1 VRAGTNGFDAR
12 AYEVAVLV
20 HLRDRLRAGDMWV
33 EGSRAYRT
41 FDDYLLPRP
50 TFTLMRAEGRLGLA
64 VPDDFAAWRAERAAL
79 LDLKLN
85 ALSVA
90 ATKNQLPE
98 AAITADGLTISPIRR
113 EEREQARALSS
124 RLYNLMPRVRI
135 TDLLAEVNVWTAF
148 ANHFTHYRTGEPAA
162 TDEPALMGAIL
173 ADATNLG
180 LDRMAESSST
190 CLPRGFGLRRLVDLP
205 MAWQASFDRRLDDIR
220 RKESER
226 HDHPDRTLGLSLSRS
241 ERL

>member
-1 VRAGTNGFDAR
+1 
-12 AYEVAVLV
+12 
-20 HLRDRLRAGDMWV
+20 
-33 EGSRAYRT
+33 
-41 FDDYLLPRP
+41 
-50 TFTLMRAEGRLGLA
+50 
-64 VPDDFAAWRAERAAL
+64 L

-173 ADATNLG
+173 ADATSLG
-180 LDRMAESSST
+180 LDRMAESS
-190 CLPRGFGLRRLVDLP
+190 RGVTIHQLNLV
-205 MAWQASFDRRLDDIR
+205 I
-220 RKESER
+220 ER
-226 HDHPDRTLGLSLSRS
+226 HIRHETYAAGVAVIVDAQHA
-241 ERL
+241 